1 MLKMKQFALISSISD
16 IFIPIFGHL
25 KKLIIETMNWLI
37 NLIFKKKELK
47 LDNDPIVQKNPIKKI
62 SIEISS

>member
-1 MLKMKQFALISSISD
+1 MLKMKQFALISSILD

-25 KKLIIETMNWLI
+25 KINNRDYELVNKLNFQEE
-37 NLIFKKKELK
+37 ELK